1 MAAPIRYETTGSIAT
16 ITLDRPDALNA
27 ITVAMIEALDAAL
40 AEAAE
45 DPAIRVLIITG
56 SGRAFCVGA
65 DIGQLDQWDKDPGL
79 RDRFYTLAPR
89 FFRRLEE
96 FPKPVIAAVNGVAA
110 AGGFEICCFADIVIA
125 AEDARIGD
133 AHANFVGF
141 GPVSAV
147 VAPTVLP
154 RKIAAE
160 LLYTGDMMSPA
171 QLHLWGFVNR
181 VVPAGELMETSLAMA
196 GRIAAKQP
204 LAIQAAKNL
213 ARRAGLVDP
222 GLLGSHAYESAK
234 AIFATEDFREGLR
247 AFAEKRAPDFKG
259 R

>member
-1 MAAPIRYETTGSIAT
+1 MAAPIRYETTGPIAT

-40 AEAAE
+40 AQAAE
-45 DPAIRVLIITG
+45 DRAVRVLIVTG

-65 DIGQLDQWDKDPGL
+65 DIGQLDQWEKDPGL
-79 RDRFYTLAPR
+79 RDRFYALAPR
-89 FFRRLEE
+89 FFRWLEE

-181 VVPAGELMETSLAMA
+181 VVPAAELMETALAMA

-234 AIFATEDFREGLR
+234 AIFATEDFQEGLR